1 MILCL
6 ETATTIC
13 SVALCDREQVI
24 MARESDKDKSHASS
38 LTILIGE
45 VLNKAAIRASDLDAV
60 AVSKGP
66 GSYTGLRIGV
76 STAKGI
82 SFASSVPLIGI
93 DTTISMFYGFTGL
106 IREKYSLNPGDLF
119 CPVLDARR
127 MEVYYS
133 VINYEGKAV
142 KSTRAEIIT
151 KDSFNDLPPESRIF
165 LFGNGAEKC
174 REVVTRGNII
184 FYDDFRLS
192 ASFMQ
197 IPAYEALMEKRF
209 EDVAYFEP
217 FYLKDFLTSLPVKNI
232 LSK

>member
-6 ETATTIC
+6 ETSTTIC
-13 SVALCDREQVI
+13 SVALCGKDQVI
-24 MARESDKDKSHASS
+24 MARENYTDKSHASS
-38 LTILIGE
+38 LTVLIAE
-45 VLNKAAIRASDLDAV
+45 VLKETGIRTGDLDAV

-76 STAKGI
+76 SAAKGI
-82 SFASSVPLIGI
+82 SYASSVPLIGI
-93 DTTISMFYGFTGL
+93 DTTISMFHGFTASV
-106 IREKYSLNPGDLF
+106 RDKYSLNPDDFF

-133 VINYEGKAV
+133 IINSAGKTV

-151 KDSFNDLPPESRIF
+151 EDSFNDLPEKTRIF
-165 LFGNGAEKC
+165 IFGNGAGKC
-174 REVVTRGNII
+174 REILKRRNIV
-184 FYDDFRLS
+184 FFDDFRLS

-197 IPAYEALMEKRF
+197 VPAYEALKNKRF

-217 FYLKDFLTSLPVKNI
+217 FYLKEFLSSKPVKNI
-232 LSK
+232 LR